1 MEKTSF
7 ALLNKNNQRKIVLF
21 GCGKVAEK
29 SLKKLGK
36 DKVAFIIDNSSAA
49 QQSLFHGLEVKPPKT
64 ATKEFFVL
72 ICSTDIANISTQ
84 LVSLGLLPDIDFSC
98 SPILNDILAVSELE
112 QLNCKFYFTSGTFPS
127 ENTLW
132 GGGLYVCN
140 VTGTSSTVERLYS
153 GTCYGAI
160 SLHGKILFVDSERGL
175 QSYYKGQIEH
185 VFDLPVGARAH
196 GLSYNEDNKHFY
208 ISCSN
213 RDCILE
219 LDSNF
224 CLTRT
229 FHISDKYEKYSE
241 AFHHTNDNYAMGNSL
256 YVTMFSSTGNW
267 KNDVFDGCVAE
278 FDLASGERLPD
289 PVKDLYMPHNIKFF
303 DGSMHV
309 LDSLPGHLRFSNM
322 SIQGTFP
329 AFTRGLDYKFGL
341 YFIGQSKNRNYS
353 KIMGLSNNISID
365 CGVIVFNAESKVSRF
380 IPLPYETGEIHAIV
394 VED

>member
-1 MEKTSF
+1 MDKTSF
-7 ALLNKNNQRKIVLF
+7 AALNKNNQRKVVLF

-29 SLKKLGK
+29 SLKKLGE
-36 DKVAFIIDNSSAA
+36 DKVAFVVDNSSAA
-49 QQSLFHGLEVKPPKT
+49 QKSLFNGLKVESPNTV
-64 ATKEFFVL
+64 TKEYFVL
-72 ICSTDIANISTQ
+72 ICSTDIANISAQ
-84 LVSLGLLPDIDFSC
+84 LTRLGLLPNLDFSC

-112 QLNCKFYFTSGTFPS
+112 QLNCKFYFTSGTVAS
-127 ENTLW
+127 EDTPW

-140 VTGTSSTVERLYS
+140 VVGTTSTVERLYS

-160 SLHGKILFVDSERGL
+160 SHNGHILFVDSDHGVH
-175 QSYYKGQIEH
+175 SYCNGEIKH
-185 VFDLPVGARAH
+185 LFDLPVGARAH
-196 GLSYNEDNKHFY
+196 GLSYNRDYDRFY
-208 ISCSN
+208 VSCSN
-213 RDCILE
+213 RDCIIE
-219 LDSNF
+219 LDSRFN
-224 CLTRT
+224 LTRT
-229 FHISDKYEKYSE
+229 FFLSGKYEKTKE
-241 AFHHTNDNYAMGNSL
+241 ASHHINDNYAIGDSL
-256 YVTMFSSTGNW
+256 YATMFSSTGNW
-267 KNDVFDGCVAE
+267 KKDVFDGCVAE
-278 FDLASGERLPD
+278 FDLNTGERLPD

-303 DGSMHV
+303 NGSMHV

-353 KIMGLSNNISID
+353 KIMGVSNNISID